1 MGSGRIPAAV
11 AVLVALLAQS
21 IPEAGSAGSWE
32 RPSAFFQYSFISEC
46 HFLNGTQRVRSV
58 QRYIYNGQ
66 QFAHFDSDVG
76 KYVADTTLGE
86 SQAEIWNSDP
96 DILEDERGA
105 VDRLCR
111 HNYEILEP
119 FTVQRSVQ
127 PKVRVSALQS
137 GSLGESDRLACY
149 VTGFYP
155 AEIEV
160 KWFQNGREETERVVS
175 TDVMQN
181 GDWTYQVLVVLETVP
196 RRGDS
201 YECRVEH
208 ASLPQPISQH
218 WEPPSDAGRSKM
230 LTGVGGFVLG
240 LVFLALGLFMFLR
253 SQKGQ
258 PVAVAPG
265 KTKTTKCSQRHF
277 LAVDAGGLVTK
288 QEVAAGLCHFGAVV
302 VNF

>member
-1 MGSGRIPAAV
+1 MGSGCVPAAV

-32 RPSAFFQYSFISEC
+32 RPSAFFHYSTTSEC
-46 HFLNGTQRVRSV
+46 YFFNGTQRVRFV
-58 QRYIYNGQ
+58 ERFIYNRQ
-66 QFAHFDSDVG
+66 QTSHFDSDVG
-76 KYVADTTLGE
+76 KYVADTPVDEETV
-86 SQAEIWNSDP
+86 EIWNRDT
-96 DILEDERGA
+96 DILEDARIA
-105 VDRLCR
+105 VDTFCR
-111 HNYEILEP
+111 HNYGVDESIA
-119 FTVQRSVQ
+119 VQRSVQ

-258 PVAVAPG
+258 PVATAPG
-265 KTKTTKCSQRHF
+265 M
-277 LAVDAGGLVTK
+277 L
-288 QEVAAGLCHFGAVV
+288 
-302 VNF
+302 N